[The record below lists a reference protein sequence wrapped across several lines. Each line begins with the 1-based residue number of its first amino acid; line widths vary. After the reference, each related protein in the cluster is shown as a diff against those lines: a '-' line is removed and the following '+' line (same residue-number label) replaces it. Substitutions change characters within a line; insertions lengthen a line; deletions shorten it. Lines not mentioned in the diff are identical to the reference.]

1 MVAGVSQTQREP
13 VAKTVDDNF
22 ARYYRDV
29 GQTEMIDAAT
39 ERKLFWHYKY
49 RKNLAAR
56 DRIIENC
63 LRFVIKLARRYTH
76 DMDTLKDLIA
86 AGNEGLLFALDRY
99 DPKRNTRFLSYATY
113 YVLLYIRSELHN
125 AGLVAMPLWRQKT
138 IRKVQR
144 IKNRSASSD
153 GYPPDT
159 NTICEEADVTPAQ
172 LEKLRVEKFHYTQI
186 DHVFV
191 STNGNES
198 RTINEQAKDVLN
210 KLLLGLGSKEQFVLR
225 SYYGLVT
232 DPMSLKQIANVLGVS
247 SERVRQIKVDALHSL
262 RRCMGKDLNVE
273 CMRDLFAP
281 VY

>member
-1 MVAGVSQTQREP
+1 MPDVSQTQREP
-13 VAKTVDDNF
+13 VAEAVDENF

-29 GQTEMIDAAT
+29 GQTAMIDAET
-39 ERKLFWHYKY
+39 ERRLFWHYKY

-99 DPKRNTRFLSYATY
+99 DPTRNTRFLSYATY

-125 AGLVAMPLWRQKT
+125 SGLVAMPLWRKKT
-138 IRKVQR
+138 IRKVQQV
-144 IKNRSASSD
+144 KNRAASSSSD
-153 GYPPDT
+153 DPDLQE
-159 NTICEEADVTPAQ
+159 ICSEANVTPAQ

-186 DHVFV
+186 DHVSL
-191 STNGNES
+191 STNGNEG
-198 RTINEQAKDVLN
+198 RAINQQAKDVLN
-210 KLLLGLGSKEQFVLR
+210 KLLLGLGPKEQFVLR

-247 SERVRQIKVDALHSL
+247 SERVRQIKVDALTTL
-262 RRCMGKDLNVE
+262 RRCMEKDLDISSADDVVAVL
-273 CMRDLFAP
+273 C
-281 VY
+281 